1 MNKIITIIAAF
12 ALVTGATSCKKYLD
26 IEPVGR
32 VIPKTA
38 DDFRAL
44 ITSAYV
50 SFPAHKSLLSLRTDE
65 QVLDEGSSE
74 YPNYRDIYSWK
85 DANPDPVTMEFPYAG
100 FYKTIFYVN
109 QVIAEVENEAGK
121 SAVTAQLKGEAYL
134 MRAYAHFELLNLY
147 AKPYN
152 ATTASTERG
161 VPLALK
167 IDLEQNYAPAT
178 VEAVYTQILADIAAG
193 RQLLNTDNF
202 ESGKNY
208 RFTTRAA
215 LALLARV
222 REFRGEWTLAQ
233 EAATAALAMNNAL
246 EDLNTSK
253 RLPSHY
259 QSAENIMSMERA
271 YDLRNVS
278 YISNHLLTIYDQ
290 QNDLRYPLYFSR
302 SGGNY
307 VSLKGNSDALKI
319 SFRNGELYLIQAE
332 AALQTDNLQAAREHL
347 LALKMKRLKPAY
359 YQTEATRVNGLNKPA
374 LLEEIIAERERE
386 LALEGHRWYDLRR
399 YGQPAT
405 KHDVNGETFRLEQND
420 PRYTLRF
427 PKSAIANNPNLL

>member
-32 VIPKTA
+32 VIPKTE

-44 ITSAYV
+44 MTSAYV
-50 SFPAHKSLLSLRTDE
+50 SFPTHKSLLSLRTDE
-65 QVLDEGSSE
+65 QVPDEYSSE
-74 YPNYRDIYSWK
+74 YPNYRDIYTWK
-85 DANPDPVTMEFPYAG
+85 DANPDPVTMEFAYEG
-100 FYKTIFYVN
+100 FYKTIFYAN

-121 SAVTAQLKGEAYL
+121 STATAQLKGEAYL

-152 ATTASTERG
+152 AATASTDRG
-161 VPLALK
+161 VPLAIK

-233 EAATAALAMNNAL
+233 EAATAALAINNAL
-246 EDLNTSK
+246 EDLNTST

-259 QSAENIMSMERA
+259 QSAENIMSMEKA
-271 YDLRNVS
+271 YDLRNVA

-290 QNDLRYPLYFSR
+290 QNDLRYPLYFRR
-302 SGGNY
+302 SGGDY
-307 VSLKGNSDALKI
+307 VSLKGNNDALKI
-319 SFRNGELYLIQAE
+319 SFHNGELYLIQAE
-332 AALQTDNLQAAREHL
+332 AALQTDNLTAAREHL
-347 LALKMKRLKPAY
+347 LALKVKRLKPAY
-359 YQTEATRVNGLNKPA
+359 YQTEATRVNSLNKQA

-399 YGQPAT
+399 YGQPT
-405 KHDVNGETFRLEQND
+405 IKHEVNGETFTLEQND

>member
-100 FYKTIFYVN
+100 FYKAIFYVN

-121 SAVTAQLKGEAYL
+121 STVTAQLKGEAYL

-152 ATTASTERG
+152 VTTASTERG

-302 SGGNY
+302 SGGDY

-332 AALQTDNLQAAREHL
+332 AALQTDNLPAARQHL
-347 LALKMKRLKPAY
+347 LALKVKRLKPAY
-359 YQTEATRVNGLNKPA
+359 YQTEATRVNGLDKPA

>member
-65 QVLDEGSSE
+65 QVLDEWSTE
-74 YPNYRDIYSWK
+74 YPNYKDIYSWK
-85 DANPDPVTMEFPYAG
+85 DANPDPVTMEFPYEG

-121 SAVTAQLKGEAYL
+121 STVTAQLKGEAYL

-152 ATTASTERG
+152 AATAATERG

-167 IDLEQNYAPAT
+167 IDLEQNHAPAT

-222 REFRGEWTLAQ
+222 RQFRGEWALAQ
-233 EAATAALAMNNAL
+233 EAATAALAMNNTL
-246 EDLNTSK
+246 ENLNTST

-259 QSAENIMSMERA
+259 QSVENIMSMEKA

-302 SGGNY
+302 SGGDY

-332 AALQTDNLQAAREHL
+332 AAAQTDNLAAARQHL
-347 LALKMKRLKPAY
+347 LALKVKRLKPAY
-359 YQTEATRVNGLNKPA
+359 YQAEATRVNSLDKPT
-374 LLEEIIAERERE
+374 LLKEIIAERERE

-399 YGQPAT
+399 YAQPAII
-405 KHDVNGETFRLEQND
+405 HEVNGETFRLEQND